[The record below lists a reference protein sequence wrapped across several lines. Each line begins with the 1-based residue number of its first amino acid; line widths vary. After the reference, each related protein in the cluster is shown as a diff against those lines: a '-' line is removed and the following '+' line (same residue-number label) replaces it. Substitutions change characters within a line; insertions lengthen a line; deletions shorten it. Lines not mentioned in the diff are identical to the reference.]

1 MHAQPPALFR
11 FFLIIA
17 ALLLSAGMTAVRAQD
32 APAVVAA
39 DPAML
44 GAWTV
49 TAAADPNDIGLRFF
63 FSPDGTFLM
72 VNPRQQF
79 GAAGSWLVGRTGLII
94 SLYSPTRSA
103 HFMQGEVSVQ
113 GDNMVIE
120 VKRSGAI
127 PPQTVKLQRMRLQ

>member
-1 MHAQPPALFR
+1 MHVKLPALFR
-11 FFLIIA
+11 HIAIIA
-17 ALLLSAGMTAVRAQD
+17 ALLLLAGTTVARAQD
-32 APAVVAA
+32 GSAANAA

-49 TAAADPNDIGLRFF
+49 TAAADPNDVGLRFF

-72 VNPRQQF
+72 VNPRLQI
-79 GAAGSWLVGRTGLII
+79 GAAGSWLMGRTGLII

-113 GDNMVIE
+113 GDNMVID

-127 PPQTVKLQRMRLQ
+127 APQKVKLQRMRLQ

>member
-1 MHAQPPALFR
+1 MHVKLPALFR
-11 FFLIIA
+11 HIAIIA
-17 ALLLSAGMTAVRAQD
+17 ALLLLAGTTVARAQD
-32 APAVVAA
+32 GSAASAA

-49 TAAADPNDIGLRFF
+49 TAAADPNDVGLRFF

-72 VNPRQQF
+72 VNPRLQI
-79 GAAGSWLVGRTGLII
+79 GAAGSWLMGRTGLII

-113 GDNMVIE
+113 GDNMVID

-127 PPQTVKLQRMRLQ
+127 APQKVKLQRMRLQ